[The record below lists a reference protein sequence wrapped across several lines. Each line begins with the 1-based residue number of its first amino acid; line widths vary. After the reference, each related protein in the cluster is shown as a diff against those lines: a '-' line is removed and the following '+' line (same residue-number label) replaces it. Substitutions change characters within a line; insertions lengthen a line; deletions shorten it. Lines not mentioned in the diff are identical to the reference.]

1 MSVSDMGARAARD
14 GEKQVLGHPRGLVIL
29 FFAEMWER
37 FSYYGMRGILVL
49 YLTWHFL
56 FETRDAYTL
65 YGAYAAL
72 VYLGPL
78 VGGYLADRYLGFRK
92 AVVFGGV
99 LLVIGHGLMGLHG
112 QPAKELFAAEGQTY
126 ELVRAE
132 RRDESG
138 FRQIVVEGERL
149 DVERIEAVDGA
160 APGARRVAFTR
171 TDGAVEELEGEITA
185 QRSSLH
191 EMVLFLALA
200 FIVSGVGFLKPNIST
215 CVGALY
221 DQDDPRRDAGFTI
234 YYMGINTGS
243 LLAFVTVAG
252 TAYAY
257 GWGPAFGLAAFGMA
271 IGLAVFLWGQS
282 WLEGRAEP
290 PDPAMLTQPVG
301 GLLTREHLVYI
312 GGLAMVG
319 VAFLLLQSAALLNES
334 LKYAFVAVSGL
345 LVAYT
350 LSKLDAVERDRMIA
364 LIILTVASVLFWTLF
379 EQAPTSLTVFAT
391 EFVADTFF
399 GLPVNAGQLQAW
411 NPAFILVF
419 AVPVTLLW
427 TFLGRRRAEPS
438 SAVKFAGALMLV
450 GAGFWVLNIAIAQSG
465 VDEAGAPV
473 RIAIGWVALMYML
486 HTLGEL
492 MLSPVGL
499 SAVTKLS
506 VPRLVSFMMGFWF
519 FAISAAQALGAQVAR
534 LTVSPEGASQAE
546 ALAHFGQVYFWLGG
560 SSVALGVVLLVA
572 SPFVRH
578 LTHGR
583 G

>member
-1 MSVSDMGARAARD
+1 MSVSDTEARAARA
-14 GEKQVLGHPRGLVIL
+14 GEKQVLGHPRGLIIL

-37 FSYYGMRGILVL
+37 FSFYGMRGILVL

-56 FETRDAYTL
+56 FETREAYTL

-78 VGGYLADRYLGFRK
+78 LGGYLADRYLGFRK
-92 AVVFGGV
+92 AVVFGGI
-99 LLVIGHGLMGLHG
+99 LLVVGHGLMGLHG
-112 QPAKELFAAEGQTY
+112 RPAQEVFTAEGQAY

-138 FRQIVVEGERL
+138 FRQIVVAGERL
-149 DVERIEAVDGA
+149 DVERIEAVNGGA
-160 APGARRVAFTR
+160 DGARRVAFTR
-171 TDGAVEELEGEITA
+171 VDGAVEELEGVVTVV
-185 QRSSLH
+185 RSPLH
-191 EMVLFLALA
+191 ETLLFLALA

-252 TAYAY
+252 AAYAY
-257 GWGPAFGLAAFGMA
+257 GWAPAFGLAAFGMA
-271 IGLAVFLWGQS
+271 LGLAVFLWGQG

-290 PDPAMLTQPVG
+290 PDPALLTRPMG
-301 GLLTREHLVYI
+301 GLITREHLVYL
-312 GGLAMVG
+312 GGFATVV
-319 VAFLLLQSAALLNES
+319 VAFLMLKSAALLNES

-345 LVAYT
+345 LVFYT
-350 LSKLDAVERDRMIA
+350 LAKLEAVERDRMIA

-391 EFVADTFF
+391 DFVADSFF
-399 GLPVNAGQLQAW
+399 GVPVNAGQLQAW

-419 AVPVTLLW
+419 AIPVTLLW
-427 TFLGRRRAEPS
+427 TFLGRRGREPS
-438 SAVKFAGALMLV
+438 SAVKFAGGLILV
-450 GAGFWVLNIAIAQSG
+450 GAGFWALNLAIARSG
-465 VDEAGAPV
+465 VDAAGSPV
-473 RIAIGWVALMYML
+473 PIAIGWVALMYML

-519 FAISAAQALGAQVAR
+519 FAISAAQVLGAQVAR
-534 LTVSPEGASQAE
+534 LTVSPEGATQAE
-546 ALAHFGQVYFWLGG
+546 ALAHFSAVYFWLGG
-560 SSVALGVVLLVA
+560 SSVALGVALLVA
-572 SPFVRH
+572 SPFVRK